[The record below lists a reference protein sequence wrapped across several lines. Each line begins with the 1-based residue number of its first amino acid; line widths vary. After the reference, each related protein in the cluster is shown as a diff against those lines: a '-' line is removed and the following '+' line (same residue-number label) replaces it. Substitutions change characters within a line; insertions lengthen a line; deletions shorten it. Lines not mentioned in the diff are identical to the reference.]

1 MFWVKP
7 LPVGT
12 PAPSFILPD
21 EEGNVFVLNQQR
33 DRNVVLVFYPADD
46 TPVCTAQLCEI
57 RDRWEMLGSR
67 NVTVVGINPGAAE
80 SHAKFRQ
87 KHGFPFRILVDHGQ
101 RVAKIYK
108 ASAPLIVRRTVYLI
122 DQSGVIRFSRR
133 GKPPVE
139 EVLSALG

>member
-7 LPVGT
+7 LPAGT

-57 RDRWEMLGSR
+57 RDRWELLSSR

-133 GKPPVE
+133 GKPPME
-139 EVLSALG
+139 EVLGALG